1 MGPDKP
7 TLSELY
13 DEIVFNDLPNDPHYR
28 AVILKGPVI
37 DPPIYPYQ
45 EHLGLF
51 SSENDLAIIKA
62 TRTWVHERM
71 EEQEDRLVQRKA
83 EAAALKKQ
91 LVSLGL
97 L

>member
-7 TLSELY
+7 TLSEVY
-13 DEIVFNDLPNDPHYR
+13 DELVFNELPSDPIFRTALLRGPVNDP
-28 AVILKGPVI
+28 PV
-37 DPPIYPYQ
+37 YPYQ
-45 EHLGLF
+45 EHLGIF

-62 TRTWVHERM
+62 TRTWVRERM

-91 LVSLGL
+91 LVGLGL